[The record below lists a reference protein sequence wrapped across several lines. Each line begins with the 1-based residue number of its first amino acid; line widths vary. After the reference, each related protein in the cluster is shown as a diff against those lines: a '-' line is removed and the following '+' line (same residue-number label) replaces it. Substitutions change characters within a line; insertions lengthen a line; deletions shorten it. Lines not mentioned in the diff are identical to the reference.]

1 MDNLK
6 DKYELLINWWRSLNI
21 KDDAALAEAFNGHI
35 INFAY
40 NSGNIENPNVTY
52 HDTRE
57 VFEHDGVTSY
67 TGDLRTLFE
76 IRNAKVAMEYFFK
89 AFREKL
95 PFDETFIKELQRR
108 LTLNTYDERR
118 WQRGERPGE
127 YKKGDYVTGRNETG
141 ASAEDVP
148 DEMRELLEDLK
159 TLPEEPEKVLTAAAF
174 FHAKFENIH
183 PFADG
188 NGRTGRLAMNYLL
201 ATHNH
206 PPLVIHQ
213 EDRKAYFEALE
224 AWDTEQN
231 LKPLKAFLLEQLIK
245 TWSKRIEQ
253 LEKLIERN
261 VAANSDLPKEF
272 VQELLFAKDLPDEPF
287 YCESNLR
294 RLDKAFKEA
303 EAGKFKEHDITDL

>member
-148 DEMRELLEDLK
+148 DEMQELLEDLEI
-159 TLPEEPEKVLTAAAF
+159 LPEEPEKVLTAAAF

-213 EDRKAYFEALE
+213 EDRKVYFEALE
-224 AWDTEQN
+224 AWDVEQN